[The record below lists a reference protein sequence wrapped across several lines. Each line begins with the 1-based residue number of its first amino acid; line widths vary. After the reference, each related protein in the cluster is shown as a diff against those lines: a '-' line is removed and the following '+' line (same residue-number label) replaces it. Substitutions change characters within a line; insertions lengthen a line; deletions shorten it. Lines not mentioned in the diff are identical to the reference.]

1 MKKNK
6 ILYIG
11 NNLTQKTKYN
21 STMTVLSSLLSKEGY
36 VVKVSS
42 DKLNKISRLLDMFS
56 TTLKHRNKVDYVLID
71 TYSTI
76 NFYYAFLI
84 AQLARIFHLKY
95 IPILHGG
102 NLPERISKSNIL
114 SNLLFKNSY
123 KNIAPSHYLKDEF
136 EKKGY
141 QTTMIP
147 NILEVDNYVYR
158 ERKEINPK
166 LFWVRAFKEIYN
178 PTLAIH
184 VLKLV
189 KKEYPKA
196 ILCMIGPFVDDSYPK
211 TLALLKEYKLEDSV
225 EFTDVLLKETWH
237 KKSVDYDI
245 FINTTNFDNTPVSV
259 MEAMALG
266 LPVVSTNVGGIP
278 YLIENKKDGLLVNKE
293 KPKEMAAAIIE
304 VLQGKQPNL
313 AIEAR
318 KKVEGFSWGANK
330 DKWFKILT

>member
-1 MKKNK
+1 
-6 ILYIG
+6 
-11 NNLTQKTKYN
+11 
-21 STMTVLSSLLSKEGY
+21 
-36 VVKVSS
+36 
-42 DKLNKISRLLDMFS
+42 MF
-56 TTLKHRNKVDYVLID
+56 Y
-71 TYSTI
+71 
-76 NFYYAFLI
+76 
-84 AQLARIFHLKY
+84 LKY

-102 NLPERISKSNIL
+102 SLPERISKSNIL

-147 NILEVDNYVYR
+147 NILEVDNYMYL

-184 VLKLV
+184 VLELV

-196 ILCMIGPFVDDSYPK
+196 ILCMVGPFVDDSYDK

-225 EFTDVLLKETWH
+225 EFTDVLLKEAWH

-278 YLIENKKDGLLVNKE
+278 YLIENKKDGLLVEKNDPQQMTEAIIDIIKGKHPTLTQKAKE
-293 KPKEMAAAIIE
+293 K
-304 VLQGKQPNL
+304 
-313 AIEAR
+313 
-318 KKVEGFSWGANK
+318 VETFDWDTVK
-330 DKWFKILT
+330 HKWFKILN